1 MAKTG
6 KWDGLILAYALKNAV
21 EHEGKCQEGAVIAG
35 LFHEGLE
42 KSQVRDVIKEIKVVV
57 DKVNAMT
64 PDEQQVEFNA
74 LKDSISHRE
83 GRAEGELHELENTV
97 KGKVVMRIAPFPSGP
112 LHIGNTRQ
120 VILNDEYA
128 KKYEGKLYLVMD
140 DTIGSEEKQI
150 APDAYKL
157 IEQGVQWL
165 KVKYQKPILYKSD
178 RLEIYYKYA
187 VELIEKGKAYVCY
200 CDAETLRK
208 NRAEG
213 KECEHRSQTSEQ
225 ALAEWKKMFKLK
237 EGKAVL
243 RIKTSMQDP
252 NPAFRDRVLFRI
264 SEREHPRV
272 KKKYRV
278 WPLLEFSWAIDDKLL
293 GMTHIIRGKE
303 LMMETDMEKFIFDI
317 FGWKYPEFI
326 HTGLLQFEGVKLSKS
341 KGQKE
346 IREGR
351 YTGWDDPRTWS
362 LQSLEKRGIQ
372 PEAIRKFI
380 IGLGINQNEITVPI
394 DILYAENRKLL
405 NEFVKGYDFKQEA
418 KGKLKILMPDGH
430 FVTGSSSLKPKDKE
444 IVYFKGFGF
453 CKFDGKN
460 KEFYFAHK

>member
-1 MAKTG
+1 
-6 KWDGLILAYALKNAV
+6 
-21 EHEGKCQEGAVIAG
+21 
-35 LFHEGLE
+35 
-42 KSQVRDVIKEIKVVV
+42 
-57 DKVNAMT
+57 
-64 PDEQQVEFNA
+64 
-74 LKDSISHRE
+74 
-83 GRAEGELHELENTV
+83 
-97 KGKVVMRIAPFPSGP
+97 
-112 LHIGNTRQ
+112 
-120 VILNDEYA
+120 
-128 KKYEGKLYLVMD
+128 MD

-157 IEQGVQWL
+157 IEQGLQWL
-165 KVKYQKPILYKSD
+165 KVKYQKPVLYKSD
-178 RLEIYYKYA
+178 RLETYYKYA

-213 KECEHRSQTSEQ
+213 KECEHRSQNSKETM
-225 ALAEWKKMFKLK
+225 AEWKKMFKLK

-272 KKKYRV
+272 GKKYRV

-303 LMMETDMEKFIFDI
+303 LMMETDMEKYIFDI

-362 LQSLEKRGIQ
+362 LQSLDKRGIQ

-394 DILYAENRKLL
+394 DILYSENRKLL

-418 KGKLKILMPDGH
+418 KGKLKILMSDGH
-430 FVTGSSSLKPKDKE
+430 FVTGISSLKPKDRE

-453 CKFDGKN
+453 CKFDAKT